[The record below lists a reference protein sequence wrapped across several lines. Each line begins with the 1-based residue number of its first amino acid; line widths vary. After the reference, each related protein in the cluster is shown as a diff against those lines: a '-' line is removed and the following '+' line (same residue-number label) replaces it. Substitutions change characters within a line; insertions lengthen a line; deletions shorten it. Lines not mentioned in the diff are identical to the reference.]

1 MNRWSADLGLLVAAF
16 FFGSTFVVVKDAVAD
31 AEPIPFLGAR
41 FLVAAA
47 VMWLVARRAP
57 RDPGVVPAGAVC
69 GVVLLAGYVL
79 QTVGLQRTSA
89 TTSAF
94 ITYLLV
100 VIVPVLSAVVLRR
113 PPGLATAAGIA
124 LAVGGLALLT
134 GTGLRLRTGELLTVL
149 CALAFAIHIVLLGVY
164 APRHDWRRL
173 TAVQLTVVGLGC
185 AVPGFAMGGY
195 GFSASV
201 WVGAVY
207 TAIAASAVAFGLMTW
222 AQRRVSPSRTGL
234 LLMLEPV
241 FAALLAIR
249 AGEHFGGRAAAGAA
263 LILAGVAVS
272 EVSRGR
278 STRADEFVDS

>member
-1 MNRWSADLGLLVAAF
+1 VDRWSADLGLALAAF
-16 FFGSTFVVVKDAVAD
+16 LFGSTFVVVKDAVAD
-31 AEPIPFLGAR
+31 AGPIPFLGAR

-47 VMWLVARRAP
+47 VMWVVARRAP
-57 RDPGVVPAGAVC
+57 PDPGVTRAGVVC
-69 GVVLLAGYVL
+69 GLVLLAGYVF

-113 PPGLATAAGIA
+113 PPGLATIAGIA
-124 LAVGGLALLT
+124 PAVCGLALLS
-134 GTGLRLRTGELLTVL
+134 GTGLRLRSGELLTVL
-149 CALAFAIHIVLLGVY
+149 CALAFAIHIVMLGAF

-185 AVPGFAMGGY
+185 AVPGFVTGGY
-195 GFSASV
+195 RFGAAA
-201 WVGAVY
+201 WVAAAY
-207 TAIAASAVAFGLMTW
+207 TAVAASAVAFGLMTW

-249 AGEHFGGRAAAGAA
+249 SGEHFGGRAAAGAA

-278 STRADEFVDS
+278 TTRAAKFADN